1 MADFNGILKEAIDG
15 GESLESAMR
24 KAASLAAKEA
34 IESLLRTEIKTI
46 LGYDRYDPSGKNSGD
61 SRNGTYERTVQTSLG
76 PITVDVPRDRKGE
89 YKPIAIPRYQRR
101 TDLITSTVLKL
112 YSSGMTDDEMRLAIS
127 SIYEAHCSRSTISS
141 ITDAVAEDVER
152 FAKRKLPKRLFA
164 VFLDSTYVP
173 LRRDTVA
180 KEAINI
186 ALGLTDDGT
195 PLFIGFSITPCE
207 SAEAYR
213 DLLADF
219 KSRGLEEV
227 EVAVT
232 DGLQGIDE
240 AISSSYPKAKR
251 QRCFVH
257 LLRNVCSRVRTSD
270 RREVADAFMGIARQE
285 DAESG
290 KKALGD
296 FVAEWKGKYPK
307 LELWSEKAEHMLTF
321 YEFPRELRA
330 LVYTNNRIES
340 FNKQIKRMIKKQIQ
354 FTAEAAL
361 EKRIVSMALH
371 YNEDIGKRK
380 VKCWRSIVEYYESK

>member
-1 MADFNGILKEAIDG
+1 MDNFSELIKEAIAK
-15 GESLESAMR
+15 GESLEAAMR
-24 KAASLAAKEA
+24 KAVLIVAKQTV
-34 IESLLRTEIKTI
+34 ESLLRSEIGAT
-46 LGYDRYDPSGKNSGD
+46 LGYGKYDPSGKNSGD
-61 SRNGTYERTVQTSLG
+61 SRNGTYERTLQTSFG
-76 PITVDVPRDRKGE
+76 PISVEVPRDRNGE

-112 YSSGMTDDEMRLAIS
+112 YSSGMTDEEMRLAIG
-127 SIYEAHCSRSTISS
+127 SIYEAHCSKSTISS
-141 ITDAVAEDVER
+141 ITDAVMEDVR
-152 FAKRKLPKRLFA
+152 GFSKRPLPRRLFA
-164 VFLDSTYVP
+164 MFLDSTYVP

-180 KEAINI
+180 KEAVNI
-186 ALGLTDDGT
+186 ALGVTDVGE
-195 PLFIGFSITPCE
+195 PIVMGYSITPQE
-207 SAEAYR
+207 SAEAYGE
-213 DLLADF
+213 LLADF

-257 LLRNVCSRVRTSD
+257 LLRNVCSRVRASD
-270 RREVADAFMGIARQE
+270 RREVADGFMSIARQE

-340 FNKQIKRMIKKQIQ
+340 FNKQIKRVLKKQIQ
-354 FTAEAAL
+354 FVTEEAL
-361 EKRIVSMALH
+361 EKRLVSMFLH
-371 YNEDIGKRK
+371 YNEGIGKRK
-380 VKCWRSIVEYYESK
+380 VRCWREIVAYYESK